1 MKNLLFVMGYSSDLQ
16 TEVEE
21 MRQKVSFDFKVYPAL
36 SSNLECHLDLVV
48 IGSDATLP
56 QIQALARQLKESC
69 AVRPIDIFCKP
80 TGAPLSDYPIRIA
93 VLKMPLNDDKKD
105 DLNSVYNQMD
115 SFRGNGELVVFA
127 KEDKA
132 VILLTDVSQ
141 KDGDIFQQRLSKA
154 LKRASLVAVFKDAW
168 LLTV

>member
-1 MKNLLFVMGYSSDLQ
+1 MKNLVFVVAYSSDLQ
-16 TEVEE
+16 IEVEE
-21 MRQKVSFDFKVYPAL
+21 VKQKVSFDFDVYPAL

-56 QIQALARQLKESC
+56 QIKTLANELKESC

-80 TGAPLSDYPIRIA
+80 TGAPLGDYPKRIA
-93 VLKMPLNDDKKD
+93 VLEMPVDGDKKD
-105 DLNSVYNQMD
+105 FLHIVYNQMNG
-115 SFRGNGELVVFA
+115 FRGDGELVVFA

-132 VILLTDVSQ
+132 VILLTDVNQ